1 MLGSCGPHTEPEP
14 LCILA
19 SGNHADAVN
28 VTDWRWAPG
37 PQRAGEE
44 ALVVGRYRG
53 CGAEREG
60 LSNRGTAWPR
70 ARPAKHLD
78 APAGAGRGL
87 RSRGGGG
94 WGRVGQ
100 GGCGAPRT
108 GLGEA
113 GCPEAPEPQ
122 HWVRLLCPASERSA
136 RQHHGVRPLGDN
148 FWPLGALRQVGS
160 WGGSVEG
167 RRPRG
172 AAVTWVEASVGS
184 VSFRCSE
191 VLALRS
197 RYENTFHPVCLREV
211 GRLPSR
217 LLVQTL
223 GIWRQA
229 LPTARRRA
237 LGVHL
242 GS

>member
-1 MLGSCGPHTEPEP
+1 MSRIEGGLPDHSALEKRPWWWGDTEAAGQRERDWVTEEP
-14 LCILA
+14 
-19 SGNHADAVN
+19 
-28 VTDWRWAPG
+28 PG
-37 PQRAGEE
+37 PAHAQRSTWTLRLARGGGYG
-44 ALVVGRYRG
+44 VG
-53 CGAEREG
+53 
-60 LSNRGTAWPR
+60 
-70 ARPAKHLD
+70 
-78 APAGAGRGL
+78 
-87 RSRGGGG
+87 GGGG